1 MATSQKKKFPNGN
14 FLKVKVPK
22 WQLPKRKSSQI
33 GNFLKVKVPKWQLP

>member
-22 WQLPKRKSSQI
+22 WQLPNSKSFQMGTKASF
-33 GNFLKVKVPKWQLP
+33 NKEKMS